1 MTSDKTGLS
10 AKPVGRENHPRCN
23 LLGVQVDAVDYDAV
37 VARVATAVEAGQCL
51 SVTALAVHGVMTGA
65 LNREQRFRLNH
76 LDLVCPDGQPVR
88 WALNGLYQTALPD
101 RVYGPQLMLKITA
114 LAAAR
119 EWPVFLLGS
128 TGPTLERLS
137 AALRHRFPNLQLAG
151 VRPSVFRMISE
162 GEAETLADQIRRSGA
177 RLVFVGLGCPRQ
189 ETWVYEFQSRLS
201 LPLIAVGAAFA
212 FHAGELEQAPPCLQR
227 WGLEWLYRLVKEP
240 CRLWRR
246 YLFLNPLYLVLWAL
260 QAMKF
265 LTLKPDAGR
274 APKCTEI
281 PG

>member
-1 MTSDKTGLS
+1 MEHGK
-10 AKPVGRENHPRCN
+10 KN
-23 LLGVQVDAVDYDAV
+23 LLGVQVNAVDYDAV
-37 VARVATAVEAGQCL
+37 VAQVAAAAEAGQPL

-65 LNREQRFRLNH
+65 LNREQRYRLNH

-88 WALNGLYQTALPD
+88 WALNGLHRTALPD
-101 RVYGPQLMLKITA
+101 RVYGPKLMLKIAA

-137 AALRHRFPNLQLAG
+137 AALRHRFPNLRIAG
-151 VRPSVFRMISE
+151 VQPSVFRMISE
-162 GEAETLADQIRRSGA
+162 AEAEALADQIRRSGA
-177 RLVFVGLGCPRQ
+177 RLLFVGLGCPRQ

-212 FHAGELEQAPPCLQR
+212 FHAGELAQAPPVLQR
-227 WGLEWLYRLVKEP
+227 WGLEWLYRLLKEP
-240 CRLWRR
+240 RRLWRR
-246 YLFLNPLYLVLWAL
+246 YLFLNPLYLVLLVL
-260 QAMKF
+260 QALKL
-265 LTLKPDAGR
+265 LTLKPEAACPPAR
-274 APKCTEI
+274 AEI